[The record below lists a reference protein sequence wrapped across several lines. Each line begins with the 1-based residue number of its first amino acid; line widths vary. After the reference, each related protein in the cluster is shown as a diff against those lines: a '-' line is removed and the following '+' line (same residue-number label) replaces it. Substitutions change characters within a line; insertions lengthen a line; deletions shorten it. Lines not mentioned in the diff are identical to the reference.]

1 MTGIAL
7 VILLVVASIAGV
19 TYLLAHNSGN
29 PGGTANTG
37 SPTTQATLPST
48 SGSIGQTNPTATPMD
63 TPATLHLAGAETL
76 HPNLPLQCS
85 GSCDDP
91 VVFTIETIVVS
102 PTNHEMI
109 FTLSM
114 KNNTQTYE
122 NCAIYPF
129 TLQSAQDATPLSA
142 SGGPVA
148 QYSIEANCGSPNN
161 VGQPSILVP
170 GENSSS
176 STTFTFVPYAR
187 ISYTLTAVYQ
197 EGASLGSSTPTT
209 ISFAPVTLT
218 F

>member
-1 MTGIAL
+1 
-7 VILLVVASIAGV
+7 VASITGV
-19 TYLLAHNSGN
+19 TYFLAHNSGN
-29 PGGTANTG
+29 PGSTANTG
-37 SPTTQATLPST
+37 SPTTQATLTST
-48 SGSIGQTNPTATPMD
+48 S
-63 TPATLHLAGAETL
+63 ATLHLAGAETL

-102 PTNHEMI
+102 PPTHQMI

-114 KNNTQTYE
+114 KNNSPTYI
-122 NCAIYPF
+122 NCDLYSF
-129 TLQSAQDATPLSA
+129 TLQSSQDATPLSA

-148 QYSIEANCGSPNN
+148 LFPIEANCGSTNS
-161 VGQPSILVP
+161 VGQPSLLGP

-176 STTFTFVPYAR
+176 STTFTFVPDAR
-187 ISYTLTAVYQ
+187 IPYTLTAVYK
-197 EGASLGSSTPTT
+197 ESASTI